1 MSVDPVDARQDL
13 DLVER
18 AERAARRNSID
29 NGAFYLVWGVAIVV
43 GLSLFDL
50 FANWVAI
57 VLWMVI
63 AFAATIWTVLDA
75 RRYPVQP
82 RRFFNHFIWWGFYY
96 AAILIGGILLFP
108 SRPPFLFTAIGVLS
122 AAPILIIGV
131 RQWLRAREASHAA

>member
-13 DLVER
+13 DLVKR
-18 AERAARRNSID
+18 AERVARRNSID
-29 NGAFYLVWGVAIVV
+29 NGAFYLVWGIAIVV

-50 FANWVAI
+50 FTNWVAI

-63 AFAATIWTVLDA
+63 AFAATVWTVLDA

-96 AAILIGGILLFP
+96 AAILIGGVLLFP

-131 RQWLRAREASHAA
+131 RQWLRAREA